1 MATPFNPFGGRGQ
14 RGATISAPTSS
25 RGRGVPSGRGAP
37 ARRGTQFQPRG
48 SLSSIPRGT
57 SSTIRGRGIPQPRG
71 RGRGRARGSVAP
83 PHAGTSHSGTTENH
97 AQPRTTAAHFNQFN
111 EKQPSPNPFGGL
123 NTESKP
129 SISGFSKVPVA
140 QTSSFNPQ
148 TAPFNPQTA
157 KKQNGTTDFDTEM
170 GQSSTESMSTA
181 QKYDTRYE
189 KLKLDRAKQRLLAIR
204 DGQMADPQKPTSL
217 NNAITPVGTCE
228 MMCPDFE
235 RVERVVQKMVDKCEK
250 SLDPTTGT
258 LETVELKMLKRFRRS
273 AAGYDEQLP
282 SDIRTPNAL
291 LQSTNYLIRHI
302 LGGNEPLGI
311 IHKFVWDRTRSIR
324 NDFSVQQLTQESD
337 VKIAVACL
345 ERIARFHII
354 SHHVL
359 SSPENEEPFEHH
371 QEREQLNNTMLSLMY
386 YYDDNRGRIDFPNED
401 EFRAYHIIL
410 SIHDQRPDLEARVSR
425 WPTSLLTSPRVK
437 VALDLYAAACNT
449 WEPQATLDVR
459 RTNAIAQGFYARFF
473 NIINSPSVSYLMACV
488 AEIYFIDVRKT
499 ALRSIW
505 NGYWRP
511 PSKPNPDQMQTNR
524 KEEWMMSDLT
534 NILHFDNEEQTV
546 EFCKQQNLPVGES
559 SDGSY
564 LNWNFRGPQ
573 NIFPPGGRE
582 HTYSESCV
590 EFKRAGRSVIAVIL
604 GMSVQEA
611 ARTSMIDKFE
621 LHARHDPSSR
631 TTTEVMENNMDM
643 EAIPTM
649 EPENPMPVPDQL
661 VDSSASSTPNPFQN
675 AFSTGKNSPLGS
687 TPIPSVQPS
696 MPTSQPSNLF
706 QPSQSPSPFAS
717 MFPTSTE
724 TNKPAATPTPP
735 PSSSIMQQTV
745 LPGSGSQSPFSFPKQ
760 TEPSVEIK
768 EASTPATFTPQ
779 PEPLFQT
786 TKPLFPSTDT
796 KDTSTQQAP
805 LQASGFKSASPFN
818 FSAPTT
824 TQTSTSTTTTSMSTA
839 TPNQT
844 PNAHFFPTQSTSAQ
858 SSQSLFQP
866 SPVQKTAPSL
876 FQPAQPKEQPLTAS
890 SLFPSA
896 STTSPF
902 SASTSGAPA
911 ATPPS
916 VFTPPPAAMPPPA
929 QPPKPMF
936 QFPAPSV
943 PAKEQAKESNI
954 FSQSESKP
962 AFAFS
967 QPVFAKPPVESS
979 AQSQS
984 HVSVGMTT
992 ETSQQ
997 DLNPP
1002 APSFSA
1008 SLPAADSSKSTGK
1021 QPWQDGPLVEE
1032 TEEER
1037 QAAWRRL
1044 LGRVAEKHE
1053 RQKRQSLIKE
1063 RENEITGY
1071 QQPDE
1076 ESHHQEHEEGSHH
1089 QQSVQGS
1096 PRKRAWRES
1105 FGSVG
1110 REVKQLKVSD
1120 LVPISSSNGS
1130 ASMIDNTANA
1140 PTQAPAKEPAE
1151 LSEKTLE
1158 DYINEG
1164 ILTRDM
1170 KFDDAL
1176 DVLVKKGICRGAPT
1190 MEELDAMCDQHID
1203 ENGVFRIGNFTT
1215 ANAPW
1220 NDPVERE
1227 KFFERQRRMRAEIE
1241 DREQKEFDDYM
1252 RRAREARER
1261 YESGSILD
1269 EDFSTLPDYL
1279 TDPALFRNKDDPD
1292 IRFVRPWNATWEDF
1306 RTENWV
1312 PDDEEYDYT
1321 TSLGRAL
1328 AFTDKT
1334 VRATRAYMDERYP
1347 GWDASWNP
1355 NRRPNLKFN
1364 MTRMRNNA
1372 SIRQPLFSQSLRP
1385 STSQSPFAQ
1394 SLNPST
1400 SQSPFSQSE
1409 IQQSPPGQDPFVDS
1423 QK

>member
-37 ARRGTQFQPRG
+37 AHRGTQFQPRG

-57 SSTIRGRGIPQPRG
+57 TSTSRARGLPQPRG

-83 PHAGTSHSGTTENH
+83 PHAGASHPGTTESH
-97 AQPRTTAAHFNQFN
+97 AQPQATASHFNQVN
-111 EKQPSPNPFGGL
+111 EKKPSPNPFGGF
-123 NTESKP
+123 NTEPKP
-129 SISGFSKVPVA
+129 SISGFSKVPVS

-148 TAPFNPQTA
+148 TAPFNPQNA
-157 KKQNGTTDFDTEM
+157 KKQNGTIDLDTEM
-170 GQSSTESMSTA
+170 EPSA
-181 QKYDTRYE
+181 AKKLDIRYE
-189 KLKLDRAKQRLLAIR
+189 QLKLDRAKQRLLAIR

-217 NNAITPVGTCE
+217 NNAITPVGTCDT
-228 MMCPDFE
+228 MCPDFE
-235 RVERVVQKMVDKCEK
+235 RVERIVQKMVDKSEK
-250 SLDPTTGT
+250 SLDPVKGT

-291 LQSTNYLIRHI
+291 LQTTNYLIRHI

-311 IHKFVWDRTRSIR
+311 IHKFVWDRTRSVR

-337 VKIAVACL
+337 VKIAVTCL

-354 SHHVL
+354 SHHIL

-511 PSKPNPDQMQTNR
+511 PSKSNPDQMQSTR

-534 NILHFDNEEQTV
+534 NILHFDNDEQTV
-546 EFCKQQNLPVGES
+546 EFCQQQNLPVGES
-559 SDGSY
+559 IYGKY

-573 NIFPPGGRE
+573 NIFPSGGRE

-590 EFKRAGRSVIAVIL
+590 EFKRAGRSLIAVIL

-621 LHARHDPSSR
+621 LHARQEPSSR
-631 TTTEVMENNMDM
+631 TATGVMDNNMDM
-643 EAIPTM
+643 EVVPTT
-649 EPENPMPVPDQL
+649 EPENPTFISDQL

-675 AFSTGKNSPLGS
+675 AFSTGNNSPLGS
-687 TPIPSVQPS
+687 TQIPSVQPS

-706 QPSQSPSPFAS
+706 QPSQSPNPFAS
-717 MFPTSTE
+717 MFPASTE
-724 TNKPAATPTPP
+724 TNKPVATPTPP
-735 PSSSIMQQTV
+735 PK
-745 LPGSGSQSPFSFPKQ
+745 PSPD
-760 TEPSVEIK
+760 IK
-768 EASTPATFTPQ
+768 EASFLATFTPQ
-779 PEPLFQT
+779 PVPAPLFQT
-786 TKPLFPSTDT
+786 TKPLFPSTET
-796 KDTSTQQAP
+796 KDTSTQEAP
-805 LQASGFKSASPFN
+805 SQASGFKPASPFN
-818 FSAPTT
+818 FSAPTPA
-824 TQTSTSTTTTSMSTA
+824 QTSTPTTTPTPTPST
-839 TPNQT
+839 
-844 PNAHFFPTQSTSAQ
+844 HFFPTQSTSAQ

-866 SPVQKTAPSL
+866 SPVQKTSPSL
-876 FQPAQPKEQPLTAS
+876 FQPAQPKEQPKEQPLTAS

-896 STTSPF
+896 PPTTTSPF
-902 SASTSGAPA
+902 STSTSGDPA

-916 VFTPPPAAMPPPA
+916 IFTPPPAAMPPPA
-929 QPPKPMF
+929 QPTNSMF

-984 HVSVGMTT
+984 HVSMGTTT

-997 DLNPP
+997 GLNQPT
-1002 APSFSA
+1002 PSFSA
-1008 SLPAADSSKSTGK
+1008 SLPAAEPSKSSGK
-1021 QPWQDGPLVEE
+1021 QPWQDGPLMDE
-1032 TEEER
+1032 TEEDR

-1044 LGRVAEKHE
+1044 LGRVSEKHE

-1063 RENEITGY
+1063 RENEITGH
-1071 QQPDE
+1071 QPP
-1076 ESHHQEHEEGSHH
+1076 EEGSHH
-1089 QQSVQGS
+1089 QESVQGS
-1096 PRKRAWRES
+1096 PKKRAWRES

-1110 REVKQLKVSD
+1110 REMKQLKVSD

-1130 ASMIDNTANA
+1130 ASTIDDTTKA
-1140 PTQAPAKEPAE
+1140 PTKAPAEEPAKFPDE
-1151 LSEKTLE
+1151 EALDWYLGPRKTQARTL
-1158 DYINEG
+1158 DDFLKEG
-1164 ILTRDM
+1164 ILSPGM
-1170 KFDDAL
+1170 KFDEAL
-1176 DVLVKKGICRGAPT
+1176 DELSKKGHVRQKPT
-1190 MEELDAMCDQHID
+1190 EEELDRICDQHID
-1203 ENGVFRIGNFTT
+1203 EDGVFRIGRYSLEH
-1215 ANAPW
+1215 APW
-1220 NDPVERE
+1220 NDPVEQQ
-1227 KFFERQRRMRAEIE
+1227 KFLERQRRMRAEIQE
-1241 DREQKEFDDYM
+1241 RERKEFEDYM
-1252 RRAREARER
+1252 RKAKEAREL

-1269 EDFSTLPDYL
+1269 PDFSTLPDYL
-1279 TDPALFRNKDDPD
+1279 TDPKLFRNKDSPD
-1292 IRFVRPWNATWEDF
+1292 LRYVRPWNATWEDF

-1312 PDDEEYDYT
+1312 ADDEEYDYT

-1334 VRATRAYMDERYP
+1334 VRRVRAYYDERCP
-1347 GWDASWNP
+1347 GWDAEWNP
-1355 NRRPNLKFN
+1355 NRRPNRKFN
-1364 MTRMRNNA
+1364 MSRMRHNA
-1372 SIRQPLFSQSLRP
+1372 SIKEPLLSESLRP
-1385 STSQSPFAQ
+1385 VTSQNPFTQSLKSSTSQS
-1394 SLNPST
+1394 S
-1400 SQSPFSQSE
+1400 FSQSE
-1409 IQQSPPGQDPFVDS
+1409 VQQSPPGQDPFVED